1 MIKLI
6 QDKITKVVI
15 EWNLDLQS
23 LANSKEII
31 VIKFGAQMVYHGF
44 ELYLSGY
51 TWYDDHDLWLFDEI
65 WSPNK
70 NYISLGKESLEF
82 DRLIILEEYEN
93 ILKKEITNSKDLYR
107 DFIVVVGLVD
117 GEIKRLK

>member
-1 MIKLI
+1 MIELI
-6 QDKITKVVI
+6 QDKITKVVS
-15 EWNLDLQS
+15 EWNLDLQK
-23 LANSKEII
+23 LVNNKEII

-44 ELYLSGY
+44 ELYLYGY
-51 TWYDDHDLWLFDEI
+51 NWYDDHDLWLFDEI

-70 NYISLGKESLEF
+70 NYISLGMESLEF